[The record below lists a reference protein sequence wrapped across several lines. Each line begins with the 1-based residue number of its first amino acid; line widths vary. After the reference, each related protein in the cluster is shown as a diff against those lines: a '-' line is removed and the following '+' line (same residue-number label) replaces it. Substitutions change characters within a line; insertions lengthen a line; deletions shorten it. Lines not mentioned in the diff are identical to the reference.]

1 MTKNEGSGNEE
12 LEEVLRRIE
21 SRVKSKVWMKNRWRE
36 LKAWVVAPFSG
47 RKGSQNV

>member
-1 MTKNEGSGNEE
+1 MTKNEGSENEE

-21 SRVKSKVWMKNRWRE
+21 SRVKSRVWIKNRWGE

-47 RKGSQNV
+47 RNGSQNV